1 MINLIP
7 PPAKKKVVTEYW
19 TRTISLWAFLGGTA
33 LLLIATLFIP
43 LNIYVTN
50 QETYLATLLAGR
62 EADKSNH
69 EQNSALLTHANEQA
83 ALLLQ
88 EKHEYSFHELL
99 PLLESIAE
107 SKVELEGVTLNQ
119 DKDPVLSV
127 GGIALTRQTLVAFR
141 DELEKQADFLTV
153 DLPISNLIE
162 ESDVEFNIKITLAT
176 STPAI

>member
-7 PPAKKKVVTEYW
+7 PPAKKKVVAEYW
-19 TRTISLWAFLGGTA
+19 TRTISLWAILGGTA
-33 LLLIATLFIP
+33 LLLVTTLFIP

-50 QETYLATLLAGR
+50 QEAYLTTILASR

-69 EQNSALLTHANEQA
+69 EQNSALLTHANEKA
-83 ALLLQ
+83 EILL
-88 EKHEYSFHELL
+88 KRKYEYHFYELL

-107 SKVELEGVTLNQ
+107 SKVDLEDVTLNQ
-119 DKDPVLSV
+119 TKDPVLSV
-127 GGIALTRQTLVAFR
+127 GGIALTRQALVAFR
-141 DELEKQADFLTV
+141 DELEQQVDFLAV

-176 STPAI
+176 STPNI